1 MEKITIGKINPNALS
16 RIMEI
21 QPLDQAEKDA
31 LKRLNYI
38 LGFIENKNQK
48 SLEKFVVNLIE
59 QYKKHI
65 TTNFVNESN
74 FDFTKLFSDYKYLKK
89 YAELTTAV
97 LNFYL
102 QKLVI
107 KKDDNWLKEKVKVK
121 QGDYLR
127 AFLLPRYNNL
137 QALIKAIG
145 REEAIKLYKQ
155 YVSHYYIDLIPTS
168 ENTFVDLPTMF
179 ERRKQ
184 PTETPSEW
192 EIVCGLLN
200 EGKYFY
206 RNNNCMWIDAL
217 VDYPDS
223 EMKYLICCYGDYES
237 ARYHYNNSIILTME
251 HTIAQGDKYC
261 SRVLHDTRIDYDLR
275 HPDKDFWDNL

>member
-1 MEKITIGKINPNALS
+1 MEKITIGKINPDALY

-21 QPLDQAEKDA
+21 QPLEQVEKDA
-31 LKRLNYI
+31 LMRLNYI
-38 LGFIENKNQK
+38 LGFIESKNQK
-48 SLEKFVVNLIE
+48 NLEKFVVNLTE
-59 QYKKHI
+59 QYKKQI
-65 TTNFVNESN
+65 TTNFANESK

-89 YAELTTAV
+89 YSELTQAL

-107 KKDDNWLKEKVKVK
+107 QKDDNWIKDKVKVK

-137 QALIKAIG
+137 QALIEAIG
-145 REEAIKLYKQ
+145 KEEANKFYKQ
-155 YVSHYYIDLIPTS
+155 YVTHYIFDRKLDS

-179 ERRKQ
+179 EKRKQ

-237 ARYHYNNSIILTME
+237 ARKFYHESIILTME

-261 SRVLHDTRIDYDLR
+261 SRVLHDTRIDYD
-275 HPDKDFWDNL
+275 

>member
-1 MEKITIGKINPNALS
+1 EKITIGKINPDALS

-21 QPLDQAEKDA
+21 QPLEQVEKDA
-31 LKRLNYI
+31 LIRLNYI
-38 LGFIENKNQK
+38 LGFIESKNQK
-48 SLEKFVVNLIE
+48 NLEKFVVNLTE
-59 QYKKHI
+59 QYKKQI
-65 TTNFVNESN
+65 TTNFAIESK
-74 FDFTKLFSDYKYLKK
+74 FDFTKLFSNYKYLKK
-89 YAELTTAV
+89 FSELTQAL

-107 KKDDNWLKEKVKVK
+107 QKDDNWIKDKVKVK

-137 QALIKAIG
+137 QALIEAIG
-145 REEAIKLYKQ
+145 REEAIKFYKQ
-155 YVSHYYIDLIPTS
+155 YVTHYIIDRKLDT

-179 ERRKQ
+179 EKRKQ

-237 ARYHYNNSIILTME
+237 ARKFYHESIILTME

-275 HPDKDFWDNL
+275 HPEKKFWDNL